1 MPVDGSDPL
10 TNYRA
15 IRDELVWYDAALGER
30 PEIVVVSKCELPGA
44 EEVRQALARAI
55 GREVIAASAVTGQG
69 LDALLRAVVA
79 ALDRRRQSA

>member
-1 MPVDGSDPL
+1 
-10 TNYRA
+10 
-15 IRDELVWYDAALGER
+15 LVRYDAALGER